1 MTKLNIFNYAGKY
14 VSTSA
19 LAKSIGIDRDELFN
33 LQPVKMPEEFTR
45 IMAEASSS
53 YSQGARNHELERQ
66 DTFHR
71 G

>member
-14 VSTSA
+14 VSTSV
-19 LAKSIGIDRDELFN
+19 LAKSVGIHRDELFN

-53 YSQGARNHELERQ
+53 YGH
-66 DTFHR
+66 
-71 G
+71 